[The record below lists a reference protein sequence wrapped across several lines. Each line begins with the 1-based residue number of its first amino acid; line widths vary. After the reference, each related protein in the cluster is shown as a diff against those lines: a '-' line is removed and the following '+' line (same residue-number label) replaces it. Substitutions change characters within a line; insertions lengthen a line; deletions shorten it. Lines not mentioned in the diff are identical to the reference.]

1 MPRLSWLMDLLLGIA
16 ITYGVLYAL
25 LVIDGGRLKFF
36 DAAGILLGAW
46 LFLKTLGRLLFPL
59 FLSLFRAAGMLLR
72 LLASPVT
79 KNFDFFYD
87 NLQKNTFQLGENGVQ
102 YYGECGLRRPLLRC
116 PKEGTRMRFK
126 RSSLLTKLLIL
137 VLVAYA
143 TVTLVTL
150 QSQITE
156 KQALAEEL
164 QTSIDATNQENLR
177 LEQAINALGTDAGV
191 EAVARQK
198 LGLVAKGEI
207 IFYDVELAQIFRGK
221 LDKVW
226 S

>member
-1 MPRLSWLMDLLLGIA
+1 
-16 ITYGVLYAL
+16 
-25 LVIDGGRLKFF
+25 
-36 DAAGILLGAW
+36 
-46 LFLKTLGRLLFPL
+46 
-59 FLSLFRAAGMLLR
+59 
-72 LLASPVT
+72 
-79 KNFDFFYD
+79 
-87 NLQKNTFQLGENGVQ
+87 
-102 YYGECGLRRPLLRC
+102 
-116 PKEGTRMRFK
+116 MRFK

-177 LEQAINALGTDAGV
+177 LEQSINALGTDAGV

-207 IFYDVELAQIFRGK
+207 IFYDVGN
-221 LDKVW
+221 
-226 S
+226 

>member
-1 MPRLSWLMDLLLGIA
+1 
-16 ITYGVLYAL
+16 
-25 LVIDGGRLKFF
+25 
-36 DAAGILLGAW
+36 
-46 LFLKTLGRLLFPL
+46 
-59 FLSLFRAAGMLLR
+59 
-72 LLASPVT
+72 
-79 KNFDFFYD
+79 
-87 NLQKNTFQLGENGVQ
+87 
-102 YYGECGLRRPLLRC
+102 
-116 PKEGTRMRFK
+116 MRFK

-137 VLVAYA
+137 VLVAYR

-207 IFYDVELAQIFRGK
+207 IFYDVGN
-221 LDKVW
+221 
-226 S
+226 